1 MTDMNSESIDQ
12 SSPYNLTEL
21 RTPDSAALQSDLI
34 GEVEFAEN
42 QEPRCPCA
50 LLLDTSGSMEGEP
63 IAALNAGLREFRSDI
78 IGDPV
83 ALKRVEVAVIT
94 FDNTVRL
101 VQDFVT
107 PDRFEPP
114 VLTAQGL
121 THMGAA
127 LHTVLDMVEQ
137 RKIRY
142 KEAGI
147 AYYRPWILMITDG
160 DPLGEIPGFVEDA
173 IRRMRRDVFTD
184 KIVFFTVAVEG
195 TDTIQLARMG
205 FDSVLKLDGLK
216 FNELF
221 VWLSRSMQAATK
233 RTGGKFSFLPTPWSK
248 K

>member
-1 MTDMNSESIDQ
+1 M
-12 SSPYNLTEL
+12 
-21 RTPDSAALQSDLI
+21 
-34 GEVEFAEN
+34 
-42 QEPRCPCA
+42 
-50 LLLDTSGSMEGEP
+50 
-63 IAALNAGLREFRSDI
+63 
-78 IGDPV
+78 GDPV

-233 RTGGKFSFLPTPWSK
+233 RMGGKFSFLPTPWSK